1 MEMYVTYVG
10 LRVCVYTVPQV
21 ISQTHTKTAVLHENK
36 LFTRKQ
42 RCCFTYTHFM
52 FPFSLSLSLS
62 PERLAKGRY
71 ADGNRLS

>member
-1 MEMYVTYVG
+1 MEMYVTY
-10 LRVCVYTVPQV
+10 RAACVYNTVPQA
-21 ISQTHTKTAVLHENK
+21 ISQTHTKTAVLH

-42 RCCFTYTHFM
+42 RCCFAYTHFM

-62 PERLAKGRY
+62 LSPERLAKGGH